1 MCTFIEGLRKTRMEI
16 IRLKKSPGNQVSIS
30 EYVNNENI
38 HLGGPQLG
46 SSLMGEF
53 YYCDN
58 KGTVWILQKY
68 SLNKMFIIL

>member
-1 MCTFIEGLRKTRMEI
+1 MEI

-58 KGTVWILQKY
+58 KGTV
-68 SLNKMFIIL
+68 